1 MLRHVKTVAAGCL
14 ATILGIAGL
23 MLAPAGA
30 SAATTASTAAGPRL
44 AVTSLGFADS
54 TVDASSGTAD
64 VTLNWTITDADAKA
78 TDVAGTVGI
87 RMAGSTPGSYTGLTH
102 EVTYDLTNSLTEEN
116 IASASGTAQD
126 ASFSYQ
132 FAVPQYAGTST
143 AQWVVTRVTAEDD
156 QGHKIAPSGAQ
167 LSSFHPV
174 LTATE
179 AVDSTAPDYG
189 SLMFGNLDQRPYLYD
204 HGVSAS
210 ISYYFEVT
218 DAQSGLWRGTI
229 RLSGPD
235 GQTVATP
242 FSLTYSPQEESYY
255 CGTNSGIFFTD
266 ELCDIAVTIPAG
278 AAPGTWKVSSLTLTD
293 NAGNVTT
300 YRGLNAL
307 PVTVTAN
314 QAITASDFSISPNPV
329 NDWSGLVTAKL
340 SMQVS
345 GVSGGVTAVY
355 VDETAGA
362 GAGACDQP
370 STVPTVNA
378 DGTIS
383 VPLNVFDKAAR
394 CTITGIAVVDGA
406 GDVSIYG
413 SEYGAPDPGLVI
425 TQAPDT
431 TPPVVTSAS
440 LSSTSIPSSPDV
452 QYLNLTVNVDDPVAP
467 VTDCLIPVYDSSGDQ
482 VDLGYD
488 GSCNNGSLSGPI
500 DLKVAL
506 PASLAPGTYTVAAT
520 LVDAGGLV
528 ASYGEPNDPH
538 ATPMPGGPL
547 QFTLTG
553 N

>member
-1 MLRHVKTVAAGCL
+1 MLRHVKTVAAGGL

-23 MLAPAGA
+23 MLVPAGA

-44 AVTSLGFADS
+44 AVTGLGFADS

-64 VTLNWTITDADAKA
+64 VTLSWTIADADAKA
-78 TDVAGTVGI
+78 TDVAGTVDI
-87 RMAGSTPGSYTGLTH
+87 RMAGSTPGTYTGLTH

-143 AQWVVTRVTAEDD
+143 AQWVVTRVMAEDD

-167 LSSFHPV
+167 LSSFHRV

-189 SLMFGNLDQRPYLYD
+189 SLMFGNLEQRPYLYD

-235 GQTVATP
+235 GQTMATP
-242 FSLTYSPQEESYY
+242 FSLTYSPQEENYY
-255 CGTNSGIFFTD
+255 CGTNGDIFFTD
-266 ELCDIAVTIPAG
+266 ELCDITVTIPAD

-300 YRGLNAL
+300 YRGINAL
-307 PVTVTAN
+307 PVTVTGN
-314 QAITASDFSISPNPV
+314 QAVTASDFSLSPDPV
-329 NDWSGLVTAKL
+329 NDWSGLVTTDL
-340 SMQVS
+340 SMRVA
-345 GVSGGVTAVY
+345 GARGGVAAVY
-355 VDETAGA
+355 VDSAGDT
-362 GAGACDQP
+362 CTQP
-370 STVPTVNA
+370 STTPTVNA

-383 VPLNVFDKAAR
+383 VLLNVFAKSVR
-394 CTITGIAVVDGA
+394 CTITGIAIVDGA
-406 GDVSIYG
+406 GDVSLYG
-413 SEYGAPDPGLVI
+413 SEYGAPDPGLAV
-425 TQAPDT
+425 TQVPDT
-431 TPPVVTSAS
+431 TPPVVTSGS
-440 LSSTSIPSSPDV
+440 LSSTSISSSPDV
-452 QYLNLTVNVDDPVAP
+452 QYLNLTVNTGDPVAP
-467 VTDCLIPVYDSSGDQ
+467 VTDCLVPVYDSSGNQ

-488 GSCNNGSLSGPI
+488 GSCNDGSLTGPI

-506 PASLAPGTYTVAAT
+506 PANLGPGTYTVA
-520 LVDAGGLV
+520 LVLIDAGNL
-528 ASYGEPNDPH
+528 ASSYGEPNDPG
-538 ATPMPGGPL
+538 AVPMPGGAL
-547 QFTLTG
+547 QFTVTG
-553 N
+553 S